1 MNAIAKDVQAAV
13 SRPAPTELV
22 TEVTQFYYRE
32 ARYKD
37 RQDYRAW
44 LALLT
49 DDIHYW
55 MPTRTQRYRKDEAAP
70 SVLHSAY
77 YNDRRRQL
85 EQRIARFEMD
95 TCWTENPRTRTAHL
109 VHNVEVEL
117 TDQADEYRAFSISEV
132 YRNMNEDE
140 EHTLFCH
147 REDLLRRV
155 DGELRIARRVLTV
168 HQNVF
173 LNKSLNVFP

>member
-1 MNAIAKDVQAAV
+1 MNAIAQDVQTTVA
-13 SRPAPTELV
+13 RPAPTDLV

-32 ARYKD
+32 ARCKD

-70 SVLHSAY
+70 SVLHSDY
-77 YNDRRRQL
+77 YNDHRRHL
-85 EQRIARFEMD
+85 EQRVARLESD

-117 TDQADEYRAFSISEV
+117 TDNPAELRAFSISEV

-140 EHTLFCH
+140 EHTLLCH
-147 REDLLRRV
+147 REDLLRRE
-155 DGELRIARRVLTV
+155 DGQLRIARRLLTV
-168 HQNVF
+168 HQNIF
-173 LNKSLNVFP
+173 MNKSLNGFP

>member
-1 MNAIAKDVQAAV
+1 MNAIAKDVQSA
-13 SRPAPTELV
+13 SRPAPTGLI
-22 TEVTQFYYRE
+22 TEVQQFYYRE

-44 LALLT
+44 LDLLT
-49 DDIHYW
+49 DDVHYW
-55 MPTRTQRYRKDEAAP
+55 MPARAQRYRKDERAP

-77 YNDRRRQL
+77 YNDHKQHL
-85 EQRIARFEMD
+85 EKRIARFEAD
-95 TCWTENPRTRTAHL
+95 TCWTENPATRTAHL

-117 TDQADEYRAFSISEV
+117 TDHPEQYRAYSVSEV

-140 EHTLFCH
+140 EHTLYCH

-155 DGELRIARRVLTV
+155 DGDLRIARRLLTV
-168 HQNVF
+168 HQNIF
-173 LNKSLNVFP
+173 MNKSLNVFP